1 MGVKRTRRSL
11 VIFANECAFD
21 AGEALNRSLR
31 AHFELTSRSLR
42 VLLALLP
49 VSFQAERRE
58 RVEIL
63 RGMIA
68 HKIDRPRA
76 DEKKRRRDG

>member
-1 MGVKRTRRSL
+1 MNALSMPAKRLT
-11 VIFANECAFD
+11 
-21 AGEALNRSLR
+21 
-31 AHFELTSRSLR
+31 AHFVLSSCSLR
-42 VLLALLP
+42 VYFALSWRSLGALLALLP